1 MKAIYLDCFA
11 GISGNMLLG
20 AFIGAGVPVAHL
32 EKELSRLPIA
42 GEFALN
48 VSDVNKNGIA
58 AVYVDVQLTGEN
70 EHSHAQTHSHS
81 EVHTHAHSHVEIHTE
96 VHTHSYS
103 EHQHRTMRDIRGII
117 EGSTL
122 ATAVKQMSLAIFEE
136 IAVAEGKVHGKAAD
150 EVSFHEVGAVD
161 SIVDIVGTAICLDY
175 LGIERVY
182 ASRLNLGSGFVHCA
196 HGLMPVPAP
205 AVAELTRGWECV
217 QQHAECE
224 LTTPTGAGV
233 VRALATYSQSL
244 PPELT
249 AERIAYGA
257 GTRDLAIPNVLRL
270 YIGELGARPESDGE
284 AARDEASKNLV
295 ILETN
300 IDDMSSQILGYL
312 YERLLA
318 AGARDV
324 WSTPIYMKKN
334 RPAYQLSVLVARE
347 KQADC
352 ARIIFRETTSIGL
365 RVIAVAER
373 LEAARH
379 IASVDTTYGKVRLKV
394 SAWQGELVNVSA
406 EYDDCRELAAK
417 NNVPL
422 KQIQQAALKEFNDR
436 LGE

>member
-1 MKAIYLDCFA
+1 MKAIYLDCFS

-20 AFIGAGVPVAHL
+20 AFISAGVPVAQL
-32 EKELSRLPIA
+32 EQELARLPIA
-42 GEFALN
+42 DEFALQ
-48 VSDVNKNGIA
+48 VSEVNKNGIQ
-58 AVYVDVQLTGEN
+58 AVYVDVELKNGP
-70 EHSHAQTHSHS
+70 EHEH
-81 EVHTHAHSHVEIHTE
+81 EHTHE
-96 VHTHSYS
+96 HTHE
-103 EHQHRTMRDIRGII
+103 EHHAPHVHRTMRDIRKII
-117 EGSTL
+117 TGSTL
-122 ATAVKQMSLAIFEE
+122 TTAVKQTSLAIFEQ
-136 IAVAEGKVHGKAAD
+136 IAVAEGRVHGKAPE
-150 EVSFHEVGAVD
+150 EVAFHEVGAVD

-205 AVAELTRGWECV
+205 AVAELTCGWECV
-217 QQHAECE
+217 QEVADCE

-233 VRALATYSQSL
+233 VHALAEFSRSL
-244 PPELT
+244 PAELA

-257 GTRDLAIPNVLRL
+257 GTRDLAIPNVLRM
-270 YIGELGARPESDGE
+270 YVGELGTATAEQTE
-284 AARDEASKNLV
+284 TKNNLV

-300 IDDMSSQILGYL
+300 IDDMSGQILGYL
-312 YERLLA
+312 YDTLLA
-318 AGARDV
+318 AGACDV
-324 WSTPIYMKKN
+324 WATPIYMKKN

>member
-32 EKELSRLPIA
+32 EKELARLPIA
-42 GEFALN
+42 GEFALA

-58 AVYVDVQLTGEN
+58 AVYVDVKLAS
-70 EHSHAQTHSHS
+70 EHHHD
-81 EVHTHAHSHVEIHTE
+81 HAHGHH
-96 VHTHSYS
+96 
-103 EHQHRTMRDIRGII
+103 HRTMRDIRGII

-136 IAVAEGKVHGKAAD
+136 IAVAEGRVHGKAPD

-196 HGLMPVPAP
+196 HGIMPVPAP

-217 QQHAECE
+217 QQHAERE

-233 VRALATYSQSL
+233 VRALATYSASL
-244 PPELT
+244 PAELT

-257 GTRDLAIPNVLRL
+257 GTADLAIPNVLRL
-270 YIGELGARPESDGE
+270 YIGELGTRPNSDGDT
-284 AARDEASKNLV
+284 ACDESSKNLV

-300 IDDMSSQILGYL
+300 IDDMSGQILGYL
-312 YERLLA
+312 YEQLLA
-318 AGARDV
+318 AGACDV

-347 KQADC
+347 KQAEC
-352 ARIIFRETTSIGL
+352 AKIIFRETTTIGL
-365 RVIAVAER
+365 RVITVAER

-379 IASVDTTYGKVRLKV
+379 IASVDTSYGKVRLKV
-394 SAWQGELVNVSA
+394 SAYEGELVNVSA
-406 EYDDCRELAAK
+406 EYDDCRELATK

-422 KQIQQAALKEFNDR
+422 KEIQRAALKEFNDR

>member
-20 AFIGAGVPVAHL
+20 ALIGAGVPVAHL
-32 EKELSRLPIA
+32 EKELARLPIA
-42 GEFALN
+42 GEFALA
-48 VSDVNKNGIA
+48 VSEVNKNGIA
-58 AVYVDVQLTGEN
+58 AVYVDVKLAS
-70 EHSHAQTHSHS
+70 EHHHD
-81 EVHTHAHSHVEIHTE
+81 HTHGHH
-96 VHTHSYS
+96 
-103 EHQHRTMRDIRGII
+103 HRTMRDIRGII

-136 IAVAEGKVHGKAAD
+136 IAVAEGRVHGKAPD

-182 ASRLNLGSGFVHCA
+182 SSRLNLGSGFVHCA
-196 HGLMPVPAP
+196 HGIMPVPAP

-217 QQHAECE
+217 QLCAERE

-233 VRALATYSQSL
+233 VRALATYSASL
-244 PPELT
+244 PLELT
-249 AERIAYGA
+249 AEKIAYGA
-257 GTRDLAIPNVLRL
+257 GTADIEIPNVLRL
-270 YIGELGARPESDGE
+270 YIGELGTRPNSDGDT
-284 AARDEASKNLV
+284 ARDETSKNLV

-300 IDDMSSQILGYL
+300 IDDMSGQILGYL
-312 YERLLA
+312 YEMLLA

-347 KQADC
+347 QQSEC

-365 RVIAVAER
+365 RVITVAER

-379 IASVDTTYGKVRLKV
+379 IASVDSIYGKVRLKV
-394 SAWQGELVNVSA
+394 SAYEGELVNVSA
-406 EYDDCRELAAK
+406 EYDDCRELATK

-422 KQIQQAALKEFNDR
+422 KEIQRAALKAFNDR